1 MGKYIVQKAASEDLR
16 KIGRYTQEKW
26 GVEQR
31 KRYIGQLKDRLEAL
45 AENPRIGRARDDIE
59 KGLRSAKQGRHLIF
73 YEAVK
78 SGTSEQVAI
87 IRVIHES
94 MDVAGELGRDAR

>member
-1 MGKYIVQKAASEDLR
+1 MGKYIVQKAAGEDSR

-31 KRYIGQLKDRLEAL
+31 KRYIGQLKDRFEAL
-45 AENPRIGRARDDIE
+45 AENPKIGRARDNIE

-73 YEAVK
+73 YEEIERANFRD
-78 SGTSEQVAI
+78 VAI
-87 IRVIHES
+87 IHVIHES
-94 MDVAGELGRDAR
+94 MDVAG